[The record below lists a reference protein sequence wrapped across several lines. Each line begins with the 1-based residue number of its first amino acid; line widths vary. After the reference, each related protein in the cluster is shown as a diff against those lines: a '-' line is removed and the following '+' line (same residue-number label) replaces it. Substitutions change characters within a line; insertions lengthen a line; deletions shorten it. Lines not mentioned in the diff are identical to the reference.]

1 MQVGYRIQ
9 SERKTI
15 KLTQDELAALIG
27 CGSNYISRLETGK
40 DKCSEEMLNVMANV
54 FGCTVDYLKYGDE
67 LVPPEH
73 LKLYKQILL
82 LSPINVEK
90 AKSYIKYLLY
100 EQIHK

>member
-1 MQVGYRIQ
+1 
-9 SERKTI
+9 
-15 KLTQDELAALIG
+15 
-27 CGSNYISRLETGK
+27 
-40 DKCSEEMLNVMANV
+40 MLNVLANV

-100 EQIHK
+100 EQIHKWVPWQLNIDTRQQ